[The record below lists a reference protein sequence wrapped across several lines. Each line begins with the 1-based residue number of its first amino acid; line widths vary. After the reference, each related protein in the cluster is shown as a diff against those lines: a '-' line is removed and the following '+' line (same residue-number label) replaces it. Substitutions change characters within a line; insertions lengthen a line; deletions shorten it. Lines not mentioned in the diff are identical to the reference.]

1 LRERHSLLHIGPRSN
16 IFLTQSNL
24 SFIIVTKSRPLIA
37 VVDDEEPILRALTRL
52 VRSFAF
58 EVESF
63 PSGAEFLESLST
75 RQPDCLLLD
84 LHMPCVSGFEV
95 QAWLSKS
102 EMHLPVVI
110 ITGHD
115 SAETRARAMKEKPV
129 AYLRKPV
136 NDKELLEA
144 IELALDSH
152 KPRQQEIQ
160 R

>member
-1 LRERHSLLHIGPRSN
+1 
-16 IFLTQSNL
+16 
-24 SFIIVTKSRPLIA
+24 VTESRPLIA

-52 VRSFAF
+52 LRSFAF

-84 LHMPCVSGFEV
+84 LHMPRVSGFEV
-95 QAWLSKS
+95 QAWLDKS

-115 SAETRARAMKEKPV
+115 SAETRARAMEGKPI

-136 NDKELLEA
+136 NDNELLEA
-144 IELALDSH
+144 LELALGRSRT
-152 KPRQQEIQ
+152 RQEETQ